1 MMHRILIVGETLV
14 LSLALLSPMCA
25 SSANA
30 LPPNWVLRGEHRD
43 AYIANVRDHTLQ
55 LSSAEQNDGFGT
67 AMQVIASTHY
77 VGKDV
82 RFSGDVRSDDVARWA
97 GLWMRVDGEAGKV
110 LAFDNMEQRP
120 IKGTTAWTR
129 YNVVLP
135 MDPSATKIAF
145 GVLLSGKGSVWIKN
159 LNFESAGAL
168 PISALTMPPLPTE
181 PNLDLTP

>member
-1 MMHRILIVGETLV
+1 MPRISIVSGTLV

-30 LPPNWVLRGEHRD
+30 LPANWLLTGEHRD
-43 AYIANVRDHTLQ
+43 AYVANVEDRTLQ
-55 LSSAEQNDGFGT
+55 LSCAEQDDSFGT
-67 AMQVIASTHY
+67 AMQMIAPTHY
-77 VGKDV
+77 VGKNV
-82 RFSGDVRSDDVARWA
+82 RFSADVRSDHVARWA
-97 GLWMRVDGEAGKV
+97 GLWMRVDGGAGKV

-145 GVLLSGKGSVWIKN
+145 GVLLSGKGSIWIKN
-159 LNFESAGAL
+159 INFESAGAL